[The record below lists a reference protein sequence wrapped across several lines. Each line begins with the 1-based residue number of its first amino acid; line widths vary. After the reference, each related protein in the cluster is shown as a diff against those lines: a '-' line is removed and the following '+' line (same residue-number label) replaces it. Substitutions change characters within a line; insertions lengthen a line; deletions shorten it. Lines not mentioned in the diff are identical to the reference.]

1 MQREREQEKR
11 IIINSDED
19 GDLGASHT
27 ATVVKESEPQQFDS
41 VDYSTGP
48 KLLSAVLAL
57 RNRSIIK
64 LYRNR
69 LETSATL
76 FNILL
81 SQLGARE
88 RSVSLLFSYRRCHGC
103 VLLLC

>member
-1 MQREREQEKR
+1 MQREQEKR

-19 GDLGASHT
+19 GDMGASHT
-27 ATVVKESEPQQFDS
+27 ATVVKESEPQQLDS
-41 VDYSTGP
+41 CR
-48 KLLSAVLAL
+48 LLLAL